1 MNIPLKGEE
10 CIICFEPLEL
20 GDIATLNCDLRHQFH
35 SKCIGEWFLSKNNN
49 GRVCPLCVTE
59 NVEVISIIP
68 SKYGDSCKHLFISD
82 SHRRKP
88 DTPRPTYSRLD
99 RRDSV
104 EVDECCMPC
113 III

>member
-1 MNIPLKGEE
+1 MNIPLKDTE

-20 GDIATLNCDLRHQFH
+20 GDVATLNCDQRHQFH
-35 SKCIGEWFLSKNNN
+35 SKYRRVVLSKNNY

-59 NVEVISIIP
+59 YVEVITIKP
-68 SKYGDSCKHLFISD
+68 SRYGNHWNHLFIDD

-88 DTPRPTYSRLD
+88 DTPRPTYSRLN
-99 RRDSV
+99 RRESV